1 MDYAKEYKHG
11 NLVYN
16 RYRKDRVIKHLAKAL
31 FFSVFLSIAG
41 RATIGLVHGFE
52 TGFFDVLFVGV
63 FLNSLLI
70 ICLPFVLYGVVEPYK
85 QYLMVGY
92 WVIDQ
97 HLKEGVTKDEDFV
110 DSDVQPLLDST
121 KTYIELSPYE
131 RGLLK
136 QALLKGLVFVTDIFD
151 EETISLAGRYEVA
164 TPYDMDVLLAESE
177 KYVVFNNN
185 QNKE

>member
-1 MDYAKEYKHG
+1 M
-11 NLVYN
+11 
-16 RYRKDRVIKHLAKAL
+16 
-31 FFSVFLSIAG
+31 
-41 RATIGLVHGFE
+41 
-52 TGFFDVLFVGV
+52 
-63 FLNSLLI
+63 
-70 ICLPFVLYGVVEPYK
+70 
-85 QYLMVGY
+85 
-92 WVIDQ
+92 
-97 HLKEGVTKDEDFV
+97 TKDEDFV

-151 EETISLAGRYEVA
+151 EETIFLAGRYEVA